1 MKKLLAPL
9 LVGAFAFVGYQ
20 PPAEC
25 HKNHCHGEKI
35 QICGGGWK
43 RYKETRQHV
52 GPEGGASTGDEAC
65 TQAIDELEEKL
76 DVEAHGRCPELHP
89 CATCPSSCNGCK
101 NESSDGQVWE
111 TKQQSPKK
119 RDDGTFECAVKA
131 EVAFRCSC
139 GACIKKGT

>member
-1 MKKLLAPL
+1 MQKLLAPL

-20 PPAEC
+20 QPAEC

-43 RYKETRQHV
+43 RYKEMRTHV
-52 GPEGGASTGDEAC
+52 GPAGGASTSTEAC
-65 TQAIDELEEKL
+65 EA
-76 DVEAHGRCPELHP
+76 DVEAHTRCPELHA

-101 NESSDGQVWE
+101 NENSAGQVWE
-111 TKQQSPKK
+111 EKSKRAKK
-119 RDDGTFECAVKA
+119 RDNGSYTCEVKA

-139 GACIKKGT
+139 SPCIKKGH